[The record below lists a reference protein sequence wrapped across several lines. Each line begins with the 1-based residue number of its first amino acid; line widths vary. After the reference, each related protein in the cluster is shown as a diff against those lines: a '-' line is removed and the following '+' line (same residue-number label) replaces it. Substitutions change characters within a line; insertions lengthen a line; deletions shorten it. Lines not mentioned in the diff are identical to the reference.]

1 MTSSLK
7 SLEDELRVEMS
18 KNALI
23 PRIKRGLSRDQ
34 TQEVSVVRSLEAKP
48 VNKVLFPTNPP
59 RDQTRFPSPVT
70 AMEILSLSLTGLPP
84 TVTMV
89 RYTAVGK
96 GFRCFCSFAGISRM
110 CKHWEHFLRAS
121 TGQTWCSK

>member
-7 SLEDELRVEMS
+7 SLEDELRAEMS
-18 KNALI
+18 KNALV

-34 TQEVSVVRSLEAKP
+34 TQEVFVLRSLE
-48 VNKVLFPTNPP
+48 VLFPTNPP

-84 TVTMV
+84 TVSMV

-96 GFRCFCSFAGISRM
+96 GFRYFCIFAGISRM
-110 CKHWEHFLRAS
+110 CKHWEDFLRAS